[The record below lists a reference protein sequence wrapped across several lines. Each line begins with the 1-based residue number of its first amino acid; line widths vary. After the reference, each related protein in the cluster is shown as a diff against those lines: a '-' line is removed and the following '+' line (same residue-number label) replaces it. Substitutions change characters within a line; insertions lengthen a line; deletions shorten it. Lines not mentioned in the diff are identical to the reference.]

1 LVKSCRATLSNSTYT
16 CPRSCGDRHECHLH
30 ALIEINN
37 NGINV
42 NQKTAMPQQII
53 DDPVGVDT
61 QPELSEA
68 DKLQLV
74 RSRFEHINELDLQDG
89 QSFFAELDGGI

>member
-1 LVKSCRATLSNSTYT
+1 
-16 CPRSCGDRHECHLH
+16 
-30 ALIEINN
+30 
-37 NGINV
+37 
-42 NQKTAMPQQII
+42 MPQQII

-89 QSFFAELDGGI
+89 QRFFAELDGGI